1 MRKIVGLLVLL
12 TALVMG
18 CTSIDCPLYHTADY
32 NIIVIGPDMDTK
44 GLDTDT
50 LWITSRRAD
59 GTDTLLRNAMTGLA
73 GFDLPA
79 SYIQPEDTFY
89 LFRTDTTKAHK
100 GIAYIG
106 VLYVKKENYPH
117 FESVDCQASFFHNIS
132 SVRYECDYI
141 DSVVILNPNVTYD
154 QSTDHLAIYFGD
166 LD

>member
-50 LWITSRRAD
+50 IWVFTRRAD
-59 GTDTLLRNAMTGLA
+59 GQDTLLQNALTGIA

-79 SYIQPEDTFY
+79 SYMQPEDTFY
-89 LFRTDTTKAHK
+89 LFRTDTTQAHK
-100 GIAYIG
+100 GLYYVSTLYI
-106 VLYVKKENYPH
+106 KKENYPH
-117 FESVDCQASFFHNIS
+117 FESVDCQANFFHNITG
-132 SVRYECDYI
+132 VRHDGEYI
-141 DSVVILNPNVTYD
+141 DSIVILNPSVTYD
-154 QSTDHLAIYFGD
+154 QSTDHIAIYFGD